1 MSNTLTEQEIVQQCL
16 KGDNKAQELLFQTFA
31 NKMFAVCLRYT
42 STREDAEDIL
52 QMGFI
57 KVFKNLSKFEFKGS
71 FEGWLRRIFVNTAI
85 EHYRKNVKWMYA
97 EDAQE
102 VNIANAEISILE
114 RLKAEDLLKLV
125 QNLPPGYR
133 TVFNL
138 FVIEGY
144 GHLEIAEQLGISE
157 STSKTQLFKARASL
171 QQMIKKIE

>member
-1 MSNTLTEQEIVQQCL
+1 MSDTLTEQEIVQQCL
-16 KGDNKAQELLFQTFA
+16 KGDNKAQELLFQTFS

-57 KVFKNLSKFEFKGS
+57 KIFKNLSKFEFKGS
-71 FEGWLRRIFVNTAI
+71 FEGWMRKIFVNTAI

-114 RLKAEDLLKLV
+114 KLKAEDLLKLV
-125 QNLPPGYR
+125 QNLPVGYR

-138 FVIEGY
+138 FVV
-144 GHLEIAEQLGISE
+144 
-157 STSKTQLFKARASL
+157 STSLTFNFCCFFFFHDLYYIDNNITSNNFSKVIIIL
-171 QQMIKKIE
+171 